1 MTTSNI
7 DYSEIF
13 RQMKVEGSP
22 VPAQRPRII
31 IPNARQELENAMNA
45 ILSSMGERLV
55 WLPEYDKVADWL
67 AGNKG
72 KGLFLYGN
80 CGRGKSL
87 LARYAIPAIIR
98 AFSRRIVTIV
108 DCGTQ
113 QYEIDEI
120 LRRKLIVLDD
130 VGVEVDRIDYG
141 TRRNIVVEAIN
152 KSQDDPSTMLI
163 MSSNLSGD
171 AIRDRYGDRI
181 YDRVKYLCHRIAF
194 NGKSLRQ

>member
-22 VPAQRPRII
+22 VPTQRPHIV

-171 AIRDRYGDRI
+171 AIQDRYGDRI

-194 NGKSLRQ
+194 NGKSLRK

>member
-1 MTTSNI
+1 MRTSNM
-7 DYSEIF
+7 DYAEIF

-22 VPAQRPRII
+22 VPAQRPRIA
-31 IPNARQELENAMNA
+31 IPNARQELEDAMTA
-45 ILSSMGERLV
+45 ILSSMGEQLE
-55 WLPEYDKVADWL
+55 WLPEYDRVADWL
-67 AGNKG
+67 ADNHS
-72 KGLFLYGN
+72 KGLLMFGN

-98 AFSRRIVTIV
+98 AFSRRIVCVV
-108 DCGTQ
+108 DCGSQ
-113 QYEIDEI
+113 QVNIDEI

-194 NGKSLRQ
+194 NGKSLRK

>member
-1 MTTSNI
+1 MRTSNM
-7 DYSEIF
+7 DYAEIF

-22 VPAQRPRII
+22 VPAHRPRIA
-31 IPNARQELENAMNA
+31 IPNARQELEDAMTA
-45 ILSSMGERLV
+45 ILSSMGEQLI
-55 WLPEYDKVADWL
+55 WLPEYANVADWL
-67 AGNKG
+67 ADNKG

-98 AFSRRIVTIV
+98 AFSRRIVSIV
-108 DCGTQ
+108 DCGSQ
-113 QYEIDEI
+113 QANLDDI
-120 LRRKLIVLDD
+120 LRRKWIVLDD

-152 KSQDDPSTMLI
+152 KAQDDPAMMLI
-163 MSSNLSGD
+163 MSSNLSGE

-181 YDRVKYLCHRIAF
+181 YDRVKYLCHRVAF
-194 NGKSLRQ
+194 NGKSLRK

>member
-1 MTTSNI
+1 
-7 DYSEIF
+7 
-13 RQMKVEGSP
+13 MKVEGSP

>member
-1 MTTSNI
+1 
-7 DYSEIF
+7 
-13 RQMKVEGSP
+13 MKVEGSP
-22 VPAQRPRII
+22 VPTQRPHIV

-98 AFSRRIVTIV
+98 AFSCRIVTIV

-181 YDRVKYLCHRIAF
+181 YDRVKYLCHRVAF
-194 NGKSLRQ
+194 NGKSLRK

>member
-31 IPNARQELENAMNA
+31 IPNARKELENAMNA

>member
-1 MTTSNI
+1 M
-7 DYSEIF
+7 DYAEIF

-22 VPAQRPRII
+22 VPAQRPRIA
-31 IPNARQELENAMNA
+31 IPNARQELEDAMTA
-45 ILSSMGERLV
+45 ILSSMGEQLE
-55 WLPEYDKVADWL
+55 WLPEYDRVADWL
-67 AGNKG
+67 ADNHS
-72 KGLFLYGN
+72 KGLLMFGN

-98 AFSRRIVTIV
+98 AFSRRIVCVV
-108 DCGTQ
+108 DCGSQ
-113 QYEIDEI
+113 QVNIDEI

-194 NGKSLRQ
+194 NGKSLRK

>member
-1 MTTSNI
+1 MRTSNM
-7 DYSEIF
+7 DYAEIF

-22 VPAQRPRII
+22 VPAQRPRIA
-31 IPNARQELENAMNA
+31 IPNARQELKDAMTA
-45 ILSSMGERLV
+45 ILSSMGEQLV
-55 WLPEYDKVADWL
+55 WLPEYANVADWL
-67 AGNKG
+67 ADNKG

-98 AFSRRIVTIV
+98 AFSRRIVSVV
-108 DCGTQ
+108 DCGSQ
-113 QYEIDEI
+113 QVNIDEI

-141 TRRNIVVEAIN
+141 TRRNVVVEAIN
-152 KSQDDPSTMLI
+152 KAQDDPSTMLI

>member
-22 VPAQRPRII
+22 VPTQRPHIV

-72 KGLFLYGN
+72 KGLVLYGN

>member
-13 RQMKVEGSP
+13 RQMKVEGRP
-22 VPAQRPRII
+22 VPTQRPHIV

-152 KSQDDPSTMLI
+152 KSQDDPSAMLI

-194 NGKSLRQ
+194 NGKSLRK

>member
-22 VPAQRPRII
+22 VPTQRPHIV